1 MKTEFKG
8 TKGKWR
14 LVTNDGSHLFGGLD
28 NYNKIVAGCGYYD
41 INEPNLGFSISG
53 YISKENS
60 LLISKAPEM
69 LEMLKLLIYR
79 LDENDLSDL
88 SATKRAKQ
96 LIKEAT
102 EL

>member
-1 MKTEFKG
+1 MEFKG

-14 LVTNDGSHLFGGLD
+14 LVTNDESHLFGGLD

-53 YISKENS
+53 YISKANA

-69 LEMLKLLIYR
+69 LEILNRIHYDISNRGCLNNVGL
-79 LDENDLSDL
+79 NDIE
-88 SATKRAKQ
+88 Q